1 MDELI
6 LSYTVLEFF
15 CWNPYWDQYL
25 IAKMEEDKKK
35 YKDKKGVVK
44 S

>member
-1 MDELI
+1 MDDLI

-15 CWNPYWDQYL
+15 CWNPNWDIYL
-25 IAKMEEDKKK
+25 TKLIKERQKKHEQ
-35 YKDKKGVVK
+35 KKEVIK